1 MPAPGGC
8 LPCPFKK
15 KSTPAR
21 RLMAALNKLSA
32 RNYCKVT
39 RDIADIMSEP
49 AASDALDAGE
59 GGEEG
64 EVGDA
69 EEAVD
74 AVLGKSATDGCYTEV
89 YARMLLDV
97 LAELAGGG
105 GKPAKAAVARRHLVA
120 HVRACVP
127 QDGSSLAESA
137 LALSRIPA
145 GSAAEYDNLCAAVK
159 AKKQFLGRVSTAL
172 AVVALDSQR
181 GADDDDMPGTGCA
194 ADSVCGAFETTVAE
208 YAASLPPPSDASA
221 SASSAASS
229 ASASAATT
237 TAIEVMLEVVKL
249 LVRACPSAKPS
260 ALARVGVALTPRL
273 MATFGSKCRFL
284 ATDVLGVDAHAPQ
297 QPRQKQQGQQQQQQ
311 GRPAAGPRV
320 VQRQREPAAGGPQR
334 RPQQGQGQGQGP
346 GQGQGHQ
353 GGQQQQNGDTRGDK
367 AAGGWH
373 SRRG

>member
-1 MPAPGGC
+1 MPSPGG
-8 LPCPFKK
+8 PCPLKK

-49 AASDALDAGE
+49 ASSDSAQE
-59 GGEEG
+59 GGGADGGGAEVEG
-64 EVGDA
+64 AG
-69 EEAVD
+69 EAVD

-97 LAELAGGG
+97 LAELSGGG
-105 GKPAKAAVARRHLVA
+105 GMPAKAAAARRHLVA

-127 QDGSSLAESA
+127 QDGSALAASA
-137 LALSRIPA
+137 LALSRIPT
-145 GSAAEYDNLCAAVK
+145 GSAAEYDDLCAAVK

-194 ADSVCGAFETTVAE
+194 ADSVCGAFETTVEE
-208 YAASLPPPSDASA
+208 YAASLPPPSDPALPL
-221 SASSAASS
+221 
-229 ASASAATT
+229 AATT

-260 ALARVGVALTPRL
+260 ALARVGAALTPRL
-273 MATFGSKCRFL
+273 METFGSKCRFL
-284 ATDVLGVDAHAPQ
+284 ATDVLGVDTHAPQ
-297 QPRQKQQGQQQQQQ
+297 QPRQPRQPQQQ
-311 GRPAAGPRV
+311 GRQAAGQRV
-320 VQRQREPAAGGPQR
+320 AQRQREPAAAAGGPQR
-334 RPQQGQGQGQGP
+334 RPQQAQGQGQAQQGYQGP
-346 GQGQGHQ
+346 HGH
-353 GGQQQQNGDTRGDK
+353 GHGQQPNGQDPRADK